1 MRQKVARRCRC
12 TFDAAPGV
20 WQRRD
25 VVRPR
30 NHRSRWLAGL
40 GVSLLLTCVWVSG
53 AAAHG
58 ATPPPLVGLQ
68 VPEVPGLLRGRGR
81 VVRNRAKAVALGKA
95 LFWDAQVGS
104 DGMACASCHYHAGT
118 DARLKNQLAPGHLP
132 ASRPTAGTF
141 EPMASGAAGGPN
153 YTLRRSDFPL
163 HQLADVLSLSSDV
176 LFTTDDVVGSG
187 GSFGGT
193 YHGASDET
201 SAFDDCDRSGDAT
214 FNVHGIGT
222 RRVTSRNAPSV
233 INAVFSSRN
242 FWDGRANNV
251 FNGENPF
258 GDRDPD
264 AGVWLW
270 RKGRAERVR
279 VGLVNSSL
287 ASQAVAPPLDT
298 TEMSCSG
305 RTFAD
310 IGRKLLGRRAL
321 QLQEVH
327 AADGVLG
334 RYRDRSGNG
343 LKWTYSKL
351 VRKAF
356 HRRYWRAKAK
366 KTRGAFGAPAAGGEP
381 YTQMEANFAM
391 FFGIAIQLYEST
403 LVSDQTPF
411 DSPRDAQGF
420 PEALNEQERRGL
432 VEFTNLH
439 CSQCHLGP
447 TLSGDAAAVPDTAVA
462 EVDRKLIR
470 ASSGG
475 TVLGLVDAGYINT
488 GVVPLSED
496 PGVGGDDPF
505 GHPLSL
511 TAQYLDVLLGHPEN
525 VLDPM
530 RVQSCVM
537 TTPFV
542 LGAFGIPPFDPAE
555 LMDDP
560 AGTER
565 CSAPLWA
572 LVPTPAV
579 VAAELG
585 QPEQGRL
592 RSGTVGAFKAPSLRN
607 VELTG
612 PYMHNGSMATLEEVL
627 DFYNRGGNFSTPGKD
642 AEFLFGAGAA
652 PDTLADL
659 LAFLKTL
666 TDDRVR
672 WEQAPFDHPA
682 LVIPAGHTGDH
693 TAVDPDGATDLGR
706 QEFIVLPAVGASG
719 RDETLGPLRPL
730 AERLQP

>member
-1 MRQKVARRCRC
+1 
-12 TFDAAPGV
+12 
-20 WQRRD
+20 
-25 VVRPR
+25 
-30 NHRSRWLAGL
+30 
-40 GVSLLLTCVWVSG
+40 
-53 AAAHG
+53 
-58 ATPPPLVGLQ
+58 
-68 VPEVPGLLRGRGR
+68 
-81 VVRNRAKAVALGKA
+81 
-95 LFWDAQVGS
+95 
-104 DGMACASCHYHAGT
+104 
-118 DARLKNQLAPGHLP
+118 
-132 ASRPTAGTF
+132 
-141 EPMASGAAGGPN
+141 MASGAAGGPN
-153 YTLRRSDFPL
+153 YTLRRSDFPM
-163 HQLADVLSLSSDV
+163 HQLADVLNLSSEV
-176 LFTTDDVVGSG
+176 LFTTDDVVGSA

-193 YHGASDET
+193 FRGASDET
-201 SAFDDCDRSGDAT
+201 SAFDDCDRSGDPT
-214 FNVHGIGT
+214 FHVHGIGT
-222 RRVTSRNAPSV
+222 RQVTSRNAPSV
-233 INAVFSSRN
+233 FNAVFSNRN

-251 FNGENPF
+251 FNGVNPF

-279 VGLVNSSL
+279 LGLINSSL

-298 TEMSCSG
+298 TEMSCGG

-321 QLQEVH
+321 QFQEVH
-327 AADGVLG
+327 PDDSVLR
-334 RYRDRSGNG
+334 RYRDRSGTG

-366 KTRGAFGAPAAGGEP
+366 KTQGAFGAPAGGGEP
-381 YTQMEANFAM
+381 YSQMEANFAM
-391 FFGIAIQLYEST
+391 FFGLAVQLYEST
-403 LVSDQTPF
+403 LISDQTPF
-411 DSPRDAQGF
+411 DSPRDAQGV
-420 PEALNEQERRGL
+420 PEALGEQERRGL
-432 VEFTNLH
+432 TEFVNLH
-439 CSQCHLGP
+439 CSQCHLGA
-447 TLSGDAAAVPDTAVA
+447 TLSGDAVAAPDTAA
-462 EVDRKLIR
+462 AAVDRKLIR
-470 ASSGG
+470 TNSGVP
-475 TVLGLVDAGYINT
+475 VLGLVDNGYINT
-488 GVVPLSED
+488 SVVPVDDD
-496 PGVGGDDPF
+496 PGVGGSDAF

-511 TAQYLDVLLGHPEN
+511 TAQYLDVLRGNPER
-525 VLDPM
+525 VLDPL

-555 LMDDP
+555 LMADP

-565 CSAPLWA
+565 CSAPAWG

-579 VAAELG
+579 VAAELS

-592 RSGTVGAFKAPSLRN
+592 RSGTLGAFKVPSLRN

-627 DFYNRGGNFSTPGKD
+627 DFYNRGGNFTSPGKD
-642 AEFLFGAGAA
+642 AEFLFGSAVPAE
-652 PDTLADL
+652 TLADL

-666 TDDRVR
+666 TDERVR

-693 TAVDPDGATDLGR
+693 TGVDADGETGLAR
-706 QEFIVLPAVGASG
+706 AEFIVVPAVGASG